1 MPWSQE
7 KCFLILKYEQILDL
21 VRNYIR
27 QQIAAIPA
35 EDLPRHA
42 SVGSHTFE
50 QDCDFGYEQPTTVTT
65 ATLPINQLYVGLSAC
80 VIIPK

>member
-7 KCFLILKYEQILDL
+7 FFFLILKYEHIMDL

-35 EDLPRHA
+35 ERHTI
-42 SVGSHTFE
+42 VVSHTFE
-50 QDCDFGYEQPTTVTT
+50 QDCVLGMSSQPM
-65 ATLPINQLYVGLSAC
+65 
-80 VIIPK
+80 